1 MDEYS
6 LIFFAG
12 PADLVRAA
20 AALAA
25 VGLSV
30 RPRTEALEVTWTDS
44 RVRLTL
50 TLARGP
56 MIAAAAREFG
66 EGTEFAARLDACDAR
81 FEIAVDDLDLA
92 LDETN
97 TLIQTQQALLDLT
110 GGVLYNTW
118 NGRLSVP

>member
-12 PADLVRAA
+12 PADLGRAA
-20 AALAA
+20 TALAA
-25 VGLSV
+25 AGLSV
-30 RPRTEALEVTWTDS
+30 APRAEALEVSWADP
-44 RVRLTL
+44 RIRLTV

-56 MIAAAAREFG
+56 RIAAAAREFG
-66 EGTEFAARLDACDAR
+66 EGTEFAARLGACDAR
-81 FEIAVDDLDLA
+81 FEVAIADLDLA
-92 LDETN
+92 LDEIN
-97 TLIQTQQALLDLT
+97 TLIQTQHALLDLT